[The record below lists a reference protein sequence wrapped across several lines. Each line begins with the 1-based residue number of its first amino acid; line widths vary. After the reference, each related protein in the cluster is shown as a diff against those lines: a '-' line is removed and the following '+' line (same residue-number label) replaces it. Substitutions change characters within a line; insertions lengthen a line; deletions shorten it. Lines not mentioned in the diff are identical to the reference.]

1 MANIYLRVPTYVAQF
16 YRGREV
22 QHPLSENDPVEFSP
36 FQHEHVLMSA
46 CLQLDTDINSHSSA
60 CFSQRAW
67 RNILQ
72 GKQPHD
78 GKRILTRDEEV
89 WPTMQE
95 ICMLTGEKK
104 IQRMDGYDYLCIEMP
119 KHIVVGRQY
128 KQTNPSFT
136 LPPTAA
142 TDLQRMLR
150 NEFIPDADLRKYFG
164 VADLI
169 VQPYKSATQSG
180 VTQVAFHFEKPTLV
194 TNVGGLGEIVHDH
207 KMGYACNPDAQ
218 SIATDLLDYFNNS
231 RQSAFTQ
238 YLINEKSKYAWSNL
252 TQVFLN
258 ISNLNNE

>member
-119 KHIVVGRQY
+119 KQIVVGRQY

-142 TDLQRMLR
+142 TDMQRMLR
-150 NEFIPDADLRKYFG
+150 NEFIRILLDWIRQERYFCNKAGIRRELAMMIDHFFYHYNMVLGTNQKDRDSMRRMAARWIEDAKMLPNDGIDFG
-164 VADLI
+164 V
-169 VQPYKSATQSG
+169 
-180 VTQVAFHFEKPTLV
+180 
-194 TNVGGLGEIVHDH
+194 
-207 KMGYACNPDAQ
+207 
-218 SIATDLLDYFNNS
+218 TDDLDYVYEREAEDKDIDIETLLKELKTS
-231 RQSAFTQ
+231 V
-238 YLINEKSKYAWSNL
+238 KKK
-252 TQVFLN
+252 
-258 ISNLNNE
+258 